1 MIRPRSAA
9 LAAACSFSISLLPL
23 TGTLAAPRSK
33 VSRSSRSSS
42 RAALRLPSRGAVP
55 TESVAT
61 VVGRLGVVVTD
72 KAPIRG
78 GRERM
83 GRVLS
88 LCPKGQQLAISGEN
102 ATQYA
107 VLMID
112 RSIAYIAKADVQLL
126 DYQVVADPPP
136 AAQDGALPN
145 QPPTNSGATPLGQQ
159 MVQTAWSYLG
169 VPYVW
174 GGETARGIDC
184 SGFVRAVYAASG
196 LALPRVSYEQA
207 TVGYEVPRD
216 DVSQW
221 VPGDR
226 LYFACSHSRIDH
238 TGMYIG
244 DGKFIHASVGHGNQ
258 VNIDPISTAFY
269 AKHLVAVRRSKAV
282 EDQLQAQSGPGGRAV
297 QTASA
302 DAEASQER

>member
-1 MIRPRSAA
+1 MIRSRSAA
-9 LAAACSFSISLLPL
+9 LAVACSFSLSLISL
-23 TGTLAAPRSK
+23 TGAHAGPRSK
-33 VSRSSRSSS
+33 SSSRNS

-55 TESVAT
+55 TEQIAT

-72 KAPIRG
+72 KAAIRG

-102 ATQYA
+102 ANQYA

-136 AAQDGALPN
+136 AAQDGTLPN
-145 QPPTNSGATPLGQQ
+145 PPPTNSGATPLGQQ
-159 MVQTAWSYLG
+159 MVQTAWTYLG

-184 SGFVRAVYAASG
+184 SGFVRAVYSASG
-196 LALPRVSYEQA
+196 LSLPRVSYEQA

-244 DGKFIHASVGHGNQ
+244 DGRFIHASVGHGNQ

-282 EDQLQAQSGPGGRAV
+282 EDQIRAQSGPGGRAV

-302 DAEASQER
+302 DSEANQER